1 MQSAQNNAT
10 LKEIS
15 QGYKEITIQSIQ
27 HIQPFAC
34 ETLDAA
40 GSCALAN
47 AHKKLLLEARKV
59 RLEQKRPAAMGWTP
73 SLAGK
78 KKGLERGPPVKI
90 KVPNVDCIVMHS
102 HPSGLTFS
110 PDDLRAFAKHTSL
123 KLLTAV
129 GNDGNIFAIERT
141 ANTNEIA
148 LQLAASE
155 LSDAADKAKTNE
167 QVWNL

>member
-1 MQSAQNNAT
+1 
-10 LKEIS
+10 
-15 QGYKEITIQSIQ
+15 
-27 HIQPFAC
+27 
-34 ETLDAA
+34 
-40 GSCALAN
+40 
-47 AHKKLLLEARKV
+47 
-59 RLEQKRPAAMGWTP
+59 
-73 SLAGK
+73 
-78 KKGLERGPPVKI
+78 
-90 KVPNVDCIVMHS
+90 MHS

-167 QVWNL
+167 QVWNLMNAFFEEVQQYGVHYYAGKD

>member
-1 MQSAQNNAT
+1 MQP
-10 LKEIS
+10 LG
-15 QGYKEITIQSIQ
+15 GYKESSEPGT
-27 HIQPFAC
+27 
-34 ETLDAA
+34 
-40 GSCALAN
+40 
-47 AHKKLLLEARKV
+47 
-59 RLEQKRPAAMGWTP
+59 
-73 SLAGK
+73 
-78 KKGLERGPPVKI
+78 PVKI
-90 KVPNVDCIVMHS
+90 KVPNVDCIVIHS

-167 QVWNL
+167 QVWNLMNAFFEEVQQYGVHYYAGKD

>member
-1 MQSAQNNAT
+1 MLGIAAGLTVLVLFCCASLLTMSIPLGIEKARCYGLDMQP
-10 LKEIS
+10 LG
-15 QGYKEITIQSIQ
+15 GYKESSEPGT
-27 HIQPFAC
+27 
-34 ETLDAA
+34 
-40 GSCALAN
+40 
-47 AHKKLLLEARKV
+47 
-59 RLEQKRPAAMGWTP
+59 
-73 SLAGK
+73 
-78 KKGLERGPPVKI
+78 PVKI

-167 QVWNL
+167 QVWNLMNAFFEEVQQYGVHYYAGKD